1 MIISGKR
8 RSATTFRRT
17 FMRSGAYV
25 AGALALLAVFAAPP
39 AAGQAP
45 PIELTLES
53 AVGMAMD
60 DSYQVRRVR
69 LEIDRTRRVLE
80 AERAGLKSR
89 VFMNFALPEF
99 GRISEQRWNSVLQKN
114 EIVLENTRRWQMEF
128 SVEQPLVLFGYPT
141 NGYLSANN
149 RVYRYTQID
158 GEEHDLSYYNRY
170 FLRYRQPLFQ
180 PNELKNNLEQAELN
194 LQDAELDFQD
204 DAIQIID
211 NIADDY
217 YELFEAAYEG
227 RIYQRTV
234 ENLQAALDAAVE
246 QAGVNPERE
255 IDASRVRVALSN
267 ANATLQEA
275 RSDFRLS
282 ASQIKPRL
290 GLSPVDS
297 ITITPAIEMVPVQ
310 VNEELATQ
318 LGLTLRPQLR
328 ILEIQR
334 RQNEIQVQN
343 VQGRNSF
350 RVDLELTYGREMEDA
365 QLSNLMQDPTNS
377 YTFGVRGSIPI
388 WDWGAQRARVEA
400 QRLVLDRTLLSIE
413 ETRENIQIGIRNTV
427 QNLTEFQQRVGS
439 MEQNLILAEQ
449 VTAASIEQYR
459 TGSITVLDLLQSIE
473 REEDTA
479 SNFLRAYM
487 GYRDALL
494 ELQRLTYYDFEN
506 DIPVLERF
514 GIVGRPETAAT

>member
-8 RSATTFRRT
+8 RNATTPRRT
-17 FMRSGAYV
+17 FSGSGWCAG
-25 AGALALLAVFAAPP
+25 GALVVLALSAAAP
-39 AAGQAP
+39 AAAQA
-45 PIELTLES
+45 PIELTLEN
-53 AVGMAMD
+53 AVGMAMG

-99 GRISEQRWNSVLQKN
+99 GRISEQRWNSVLQRN
-114 EIVLENTRRWQMEF
+114 EIVRENSRRWQMEL
-128 SVEQPLVLFGYPT
+128 SVEQPLILFGYPT

-149 RVYRYTQID
+149 RVYRYMQID
-158 GEEHDLSYYNRY
+158 GDERDLSYYNRY

-180 PNELKNNLEQAELN
+180 PNALKNNLEQAELN
-194 LQDAELDFQD
+194 LQDAELDFQN
-204 DAIQIID
+204 DAIRIID

-217 YELFEAAYEG
+217 YDLFESAYEG

-234 ENLQAALDAAVE
+234 DNLQAALDAASA
-246 QAGVNPERE
+246 QTAIDSERE

-267 ANATLQEA
+267 ATATLQEA

-290 GLSPVDS
+290 GLSPEDS
-297 ITITPAIEMVPVQ
+297 IVINPVIEMVTVQ
-310 VNEELATQ
+310 VDEELATEM
-318 LGLTLRPQLR
+318 GLTLRPQLR

-334 RQNEIQVQN
+334 RQNEIQVEN
-343 VQGRNSF
+343 VRGRNSF
-350 RVDLELTYGREMEDA
+350 RLDVELTYGREMEDSE
-365 QLSNLMQDPTNS
+365 LGNLMHDPTNS
-377 YTFGVRGSIPI
+377 YTFGVRGSVPI

-413 ETRENIQIGIRNTV
+413 ETRENIQIDIRNTV
-427 QNLTEFQQRVGS
+427 QNLTEFQQRVES

-449 VTAASIEQYR
+449 VTATSIEQYQQ
-459 TGSITVLDLLQSIE
+459 GSITVLDLLQSIE

-479 SNFLRAYM
+479 RNFLRAYM

-494 ELQRLTYYDFEN
+494 ELQQLTYYDFEN

-514 GIVGRPETAAT
+514 GIVSRAEVRPT